1 MTDKEKEIVCKVV
14 LLGESGVGKTSIIQN
29 YIFKKFNNNANISTI
44 GINFQSKEM
53 NFEEEEKK
61 IKFEIWDTA
70 GQEKY
75 HSLAKIFFQ
84 DASVCILVYDITVRQ
99 SFEQLKNFWVKEVK
113 TYSKSNTSKHK
124 FKIIFIFNSPCCCWK

>member
-1 MTDKEKEIVCKVV
+1 MLTCKAV

-29 YIFKKFNNNANISTI
+29 YFNKKNNKSISTI
-44 GINFQSKEM
+44 SPNFQSKVMELKK
-53 NFEEEEKK
+53 EKKK

-84 DASVCILVYDITVRQ
+84 DASVCILVYDITVRE
-99 SFEQLKNFWVKEVK
+99 SFEELKNFWVKEVK
-113 TYSKSNTSKHK
+113 TYSKPNTSKHK
-124 FKIIFIFNSPCCCWK
+124 FITIFIYNSPYRCRE